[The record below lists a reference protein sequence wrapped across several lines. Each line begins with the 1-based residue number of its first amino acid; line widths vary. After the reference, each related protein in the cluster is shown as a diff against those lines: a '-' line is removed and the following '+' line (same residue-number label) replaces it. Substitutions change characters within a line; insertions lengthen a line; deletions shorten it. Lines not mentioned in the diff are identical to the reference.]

1 MTADKVRHQLL
12 LSAALSQR
20 IATMAKARHCSK
32 SDLLADMIDAYL
44 NRRWQEQP
52 SERILARLDQIH
64 RLAVRTNYE
73 TILVSYCLS
82 RFIRH
87 QLIYAATLPP
97 PGEDA
102 RAIGVKRYELF
113 LDTVARLIARDQGKG
128 DQETSTNTAEPASG
142 DSFPD

>member
-1 MTADKVRHQLL
+1 MTREKVRHQLL

-20 IATMAKARHCSK
+20 IVAMAKARNCSK
-32 SDLLADMIDAYL
+32 SDLLADMIDSYL
-44 NRRWQEQP
+44 NRRGQEQP
-52 SERILARLDQIH
+52 SERVFATLDQIK

-113 LDTVARLIARDQGKG
+113 LDTVARLIARDQRKG
-128 DQETSTNTAEPASG
+128 DQETSTNTAEAMPG